1 MISAT
6 QTQTANAQGS
16 CPEDN
21 TPIRKLQRI
30 RQRIRWHLIRRF
42 HSGSWVLNL
51 GVLGALA
58 LVWAFFLYE
67 DRREYKDVI
76 FDAGMETAMQ
86 SQVLAEYSRSTIR
99 RVDEYLQDLRSS
111 WNRDARTFSE
121 VVKRRHETVNDI
133 SFQVAV
139 IGPDGFLAYS
149 NLSVTKERIDL
160 GEREHFRVHA
170 KHPGVDRL
178 FISDPL
184 KGKVSQK
191 WSIQF
196 TRPIY
201 SNGKFN
207 GVIVISV
214 GPEQFA
220 SFSRNLNVSPGGI
233 VTVVKDSG
241 KIIARQPMIEG
252 ALERTLHG
260 VPFLSSS
267 SPESGNLRL
276 RSQADGIERVY
287 GFHRMPEYGLT
298 AVVGASLDHVLE
310 PYREQRA
317 AMLRTAALIS
327 ILLSLLQYVLHRFF
341 AERRRAEDQH
351 RIAALVYQAS
361 SEGMVVTTAN
371 GQILAVNP
379 AFTSLTGY
387 TAEEVIGKTPA
398 ILQSGRHDARFY
410 ADMWAQIEASGH
422 WQGEIWNRRKGGK
435 IYPQWLTINT
445 TYGVEGCALRRVA
458 LFSDISE
465 KKKSE
470 ELIWQHA
477 NFDTLTGL
485 PNRRMFND
493 RLSLQI
499 KRAHR
504 VHLPFAV
511 LLLDLDRFKEVNDTL
526 GHHAGDALLIEVAAR
541 LRSCVR
547 ESDTVARL
555 GGDEFTV
562 ILGEP
567 SEDEAVQRVVEAI
580 HAKVAEPFNLNGEVV
595 HTTASVGVTF
605 YPRNASD
612 PESLMKQADQAM
624 FAAKAQGPN
633 RCSYF
638 TAAMQ
643 SAIQARMR
651 LIADMREALAQSQFR
666 LHYQPIVELATG
678 RIRKVEALLRWTHP
692 TRGSV
697 SPAEFIP
704 IAEETGMIAEL
715 GDWVFG
721 QALDD
726 MARWRE
732 MFSTQF
738 QVGINMS
745 PLQLRDT
752 KGTVAGWPQ
761 RLQERGIAE
770 HSVVV
775 EITESALMEEGAFV
789 AARMTELRDAGML
802 ISLDDFGTGYS
813 SLAYLKKFQVDY
825 LKIDQSF
832 VQSLNG
838 EARDAALCEAIIVM
852 AHKMGIEVVAE
863 GVETQAQLDFLRKSG
878 CDYAQGYLI
887 SRPVPRGEFED
898 LMRSMEGISQ
908 PPWLARW
915 EVPKASTFQDAGPIE
930 MRHATGL

>member
-1 MISAT
+1 
-6 QTQTANAQGS
+6 
-16 CPEDN
+16 
-21 TPIRKLQRI
+21 
-30 RQRIRWHLIRRF
+30 
-42 HSGSWVLNL
+42 
-51 GVLGALA
+51 
-58 LVWAFFLYE
+58 
-67 DRREYKDVI
+67 
-76 FDAGMETAMQ
+76 
-86 SQVLAEYSRSTIR
+86 VLAEYSRSTIR

-111 WNRDARTFSE
+111 WSDDTRAFSE

-139 IGPDGFLAYS
+139 IGPNGILAYS
-149 NLSVTKERIDL
+149 NLSTTKERVDL
-160 GEREHFRVHA
+160 REREHFRVHA
-170 KHPGVDRL
+170 EHPGVDRL

-196 TRPIY
+196 TRPIH
-201 SNGKFN
+201 SNGKFS

-220 SFSRNLNVSPGGI
+220 DFARNLSVSLDGI
-233 VTVVKDSG
+233 VAVVKDSG
-241 KIIARQPMIEG
+241 RIIARQPMIEG
-252 ALERTLHG
+252 VLGRTVQG
-260 VPFLSSS
+260 VPYLSPS
-267 SPESGNLRL
+267 SPESGNHRFKSQFDGVERL
-276 RSQADGIERVY
+276 Y
-287 GFHRMPEYGLT
+287 GFHRMPEYGMT

-310 PYREQRA
+310 PYREHRA
-317 AMLRTAALIS
+317 NMLRTATIIS
-327 ILLSLLQYVLHRFF
+327 VLLGLLYYVLHRSL

-361 SEGMVVTTAN
+361 SEGMIVTTAK

-398 ILQSGRHDARFY
+398 ILKSGRHDARFY
-410 ADMWAQIEASGH
+410 ADMWAQLGATGH
-422 WQGEIWNRRKGGK
+422 WQGEVWNRRKNGE

-445 TYGVEGCALRRVA
+445 TSDVEGPAIRRVA

-470 ELIWQHA
+470 ELIRQHA

-493 RLSLQI
+493 RLSMQI
-499 KRAHR
+499 KRAQR
-504 VHLPFAV
+504 AQLPFAL

-541 LRSCVR
+541 LKSCVR

-567 SEDEAVQRVVEAI
+567 SEEEAVQRVVEAI
-580 HAKVAEPFNLNGEVV
+580 HIKVAEPFNLNGEVV

-605 YPRNASD
+605 YPRDAVD
-612 PESLMKQADQAM
+612 PESLVKQADQAM

-638 TAAMQ
+638 TPAMQ
-643 SAIQARMR
+643 LAIQARMR
-651 LIADMREALAQSQFR
+651 LIADMRVALTQRQFS
-666 LHYQPIVELATG
+666 LHYQPIVDLATG
-678 RIRKVEALLRWTHP
+678 RICKAEALLRWTHP
-692 TRGSV
+692 TRGFV

-704 IAEETGMIAEL
+704 VAEETGMIAEL

-726 MARWRE
+726 LARWRE

-738 QVGINMS
+738 QVGINIS
-745 PLQLRDT
+745 ALQLWDA
-752 KGTVAGWPQ
+752 KAAVAGWPQ
-761 RLQERGIAE
+761 RLAERGIAG

-775 EITESALMEEGAFV
+775 EITESVLMEEDASV

-802 ISLDDFGTGYS
+802 LSLDDFGTGYS
-813 SLAYLKKFQVDY
+813 SLAYLKKFQIDY

-832 VQSLNG
+832 VRSLNG
-838 EARDAALCEAIIVM
+838 ETRDMALCEAIIVM
-852 AHKMGIEVVAE
+852 AHKMGIKVVAE
-863 GVETQAQLDFLRKSG
+863 GVETQSQLDFLRKSS
-878 CDYAQGYLI
+878 CDCAQGYLI
-887 SRPVPRGEFED
+887 SSPIPRSEFED
-898 LMRSMEGISQ
+898 LVRSMEGSSQ
-908 PPWLARW
+908 PSLLARR
-915 EVPKASTFQDAGPIE
+915 EVLNAS
-930 MRHATGL
+930 

>member
-1 MISAT
+1 M
-6 QTQTANAQGS
+6 
-16 CPEDN
+16 
-21 TPIRKLQRI
+21 
-30 RQRIRWHLIRRF
+30 
-42 HSGSWVLNL
+42 LNL
-51 GVLGALA
+51 GVLSTLA
-58 LVWAFFLYE
+58 LVWTFFLYE
-67 DRREYKDVI
+67 EQREHESVI
-76 FDAGMETAMQ
+76 RDAEVETAIQ

-111 WNRDARTFSE
+111 WNHDTRNFSE

-149 NLSVTKERIDL
+149 NLSVATERVAL
-160 GEREHFRVHA
+160 GEREHFRAHA
-170 KHPGVDRL
+170 EHPGIDRL
-178 FISDPL
+178 FISNPL

-214 GPEQFA
+214 SPEQFA
-220 SFSRNLNVSPGGI
+220 GFARNLSVSLGGI
-233 VTVVKDSG
+233 VAVVKDSG
-241 KIIARQPMIEG
+241 RMIARQPVIEG
-252 ALERTLHG
+252 VLERSLHD
-260 VPFLSSS
+260 VPYLLPS
-267 SPESGNLRL
+267 SPESGNHRL
-276 RSQADGIERVY
+276 KSQFDGVERIY
-287 GFHRMPEYGLT
+287 GFHRMPEYGMT
-298 AVVGASLDHVLE
+298 AVVGAPLDHVLE
-310 PYREQRA
+310 PYREHRA
-317 AMLRTAALIS
+317 DMLRTATIIS
-327 ILLSLLQYVLHRFF
+327 VLLCLLHYVLHRSL

-361 SEGMVVTTAN
+361 SEGMVVTTAK
-371 GQILAVNP
+371 GRVLAVNP
-379 AFTSLTGY
+379 AFSSLTGY
-387 TAEEVIGKTPA
+387 TADEVIGKTPA
-398 ILQSGRHDARFY
+398 ILKSGRHDARFY

-422 WQGEIWNRRKGGK
+422 WQGEIWNRRKNGE

-445 TYGVEGCALRRVA
+445 TSNVEGSAIRRVA

-470 ELIWQHA
+470 ELIRQHA

-493 RLSLQI
+493 RLTMQI
-499 KRAHR
+499 KRAQR
-504 VHLPFAV
+504 AQLPFAL

-541 LRSCVR
+541 LKSCIR

-562 ILGEP
+562 ILSEP
-567 SEDEAVQRVVEAI
+567 SEEDAVQRVVEAI
-580 HAKVAEPFNLNGEVV
+580 HRTVAEPFNLSGELV
-595 HTTASVGVTF
+595 HTTASIGVTF
-605 YPRNASD
+605 YPRDASD
-612 PESLMKQADQAM
+612 PESLVKQADQAM

-638 TAAMQ
+638 TPAMQ
-643 SAIQARMR
+643 LAIQARMR
-651 LIADMREALAQSQFR
+651 LIADMRVALTERQFS

-678 RIRKVEALLRWTHP
+678 QISKAEALLRWAHP
-692 TRGSV
+692 TRGFV

-704 IAEETGMIAEL
+704 VAEETGMIAEL

-726 MARWRE
+726 LTRWRE

-745 PLQLRDT
+745 PLQLRDA
-752 KGTVAGWPQ
+752 KGAVADWPR
-761 RLQERGIAE
+761 RLAQRGIAE

-775 EITESALMEEGAFV
+775 EITESALMEECAFV
-789 AARMTELRDAGML
+789 ATRMTELRDAGML
-802 ISLDDFGTGYS
+802 LSLDDFGTGYS
-813 SLAYLKKFQVDY
+813 SLAYLKKFQIDY

-832 VQSLNG
+832 VRSLNG
-838 EARDAALCEAIIVM
+838 ETRDMALCEAIIVM
-852 AHKMGIEVVAE
+852 AHKIGIEVVAE
-863 GVETQAQLDFLRKSG
+863 GVETQAQLDFLSKSG
-878 CDYAQGYLI
+878 CDYAQGYFI
-887 SRPVPRGEFED
+887 SKPIPRSEFEN
-898 LMRSMEGISQ
+898 LVRSMEGASQ
-908 PPWLARW
+908 PSLLARR
-915 EVPKASTFQDAGPIE
+915 EVLRIE
-930 MRHATGL
+930 P